1 MAGNARSNGA
11 RNQMTLGRIDA
22 PWFRA
27 NVKRWRRRNRIAR
40 LSRRINRH
48 R

>member
-11 RNQMTLGRIDA
+11 RNQMVLGGYDA

-40 LSRRINRH
+40 LSRRMNRH

>member
-1 MAGNARSNGA
+1 MAGNPRSNAA
-11 RNQMTLGRIDA
+11 RNQLGGGSAR
-22 PWFRA
+22 WFTR
-27 NVKRWRRRNRIAR
+27 NVARWRRRNRLAR